1 MLAGQYCGTQDVV
14 ATTYAL
20 NLYRQALTVADA
32 GLLSGRYKRTVL
44 FEVAIQEAQVQ
55 QLVNYFSDSI
65 F

>member
-1 MLAGQYCGTQDVV
+1 MTSMLAGQYCGTQDVV

-44 FEVAIQEAQVQ
+44 FEVAIQEALGLCVPPTH
-55 QLVNYFSDSI
+55 
-65 F
+65 